1 MAIQL
6 LLDLEVVVDQVVLV
20 DLVVHKATMAALEI
34 LAMVLPQVEVVQDRR
49 DKIILLGEQVVMV
62 DMVSKHHQHLEI
74 QYLQLD

>member
-6 LLDLEVVVDQVVLV
+6 LLDLEVVVDLVDLV

-34 LAMVLPQVEVVQDRR
+34 LAMGVPQVEVVQDRR
-49 DKIILLGEQVVMV
+49 DKIIIVEQVVMV

-74 QYLQLD
+74 QYLLD

>member
-1 MAIQL
+1 
-6 LLDLEVVVDQVVLV
+6 LDLVAAVVLV
-20 DLVVHKATMAALEI
+20 DLVVLVVLKEMMVVMVTTLQVQE
-34 LAMVLPQVEVVQDRR
+34 MVLPEVEVVQDRR